1 MLGTSIEQAPIS
13 YAGNASPKI
22 LSVDATLD
30 VAFWRLPPTSDADRL
45 ALPLDVAALS
55 SGPIE
60 DVIGRLDQARRF
72 KLPQEIASAGEIDA
86 FVDDSAP
93 ALDVGVLKK

>member
-1 MLGTSIEQAPIS
+1 LKALIAPKMVLKPF
-13 YAGNASPKI
+13 AGFKI
-22 LSVDATLD
+22 
-30 VAFWRLPPTSDADRL
+30 ADRL

-72 KLPQEIASAGEIDA
+72 KLSQEIASADEIDA